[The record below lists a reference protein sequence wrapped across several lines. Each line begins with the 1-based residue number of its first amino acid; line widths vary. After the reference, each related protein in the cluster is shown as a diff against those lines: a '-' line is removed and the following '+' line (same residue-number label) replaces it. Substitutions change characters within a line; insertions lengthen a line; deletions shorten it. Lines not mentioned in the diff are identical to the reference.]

1 MDHDQLAKTL
11 LQRLFGHFMILFF
24 PELAAHLDLSRV
36 EFVATESFVQPPRG
50 RRKFPDL
57 VVKVGLKA
65 GGMAVLVIH
74 LEIQERRDRH
84 LPARM
89 HRYYVALREQLRCPV
104 IPIALLFHG
113 QRGARGI
120 GQAVYIEETLGQ
132 EHLRFTYYQLVLPR
146 LEAEDYLARD
156 NPAGWALAAR
166 MKRGRKLTGGA
177 LVLGVLGKLLAS
189 GLSEE
194 DLLIIWDFVRSYV
207 VLTPEEETMVDEVI
221 EREQKRGRRQRLTW
235 SQQERLKGRA
245 EGRAETMQETLMLQL
260 GQKFGPLPTGVQAQV
275 KAMSPEELWAAL
287 NRVLTA
293 ASLADL
299 GLATQGRRAVSSS
312 TGTA

>member
-1 MDHDQLAKTL
+1 
-11 LQRLFGHFMILFF
+11 
-24 PELAAHLDLSRV
+24 
-36 EFVATESFVQPPRG
+36 
-50 RRKFPDL
+50 
-57 VVKVGLKA
+57 
-65 GGMAVLVIH
+65 
-74 LEIQERRDRH
+74 
-84 LPARM
+84 
-89 HRYYVALREQLRCPV
+89 
-104 IPIALLFHG
+104 
-113 QRGARGI
+113 
-120 GQAVYIEETLGQ
+120 
-132 EHLRFTYYQLVLPR
+132 

-245 EGRAETMQETLMLQL
+245 ETMQETLMLQL